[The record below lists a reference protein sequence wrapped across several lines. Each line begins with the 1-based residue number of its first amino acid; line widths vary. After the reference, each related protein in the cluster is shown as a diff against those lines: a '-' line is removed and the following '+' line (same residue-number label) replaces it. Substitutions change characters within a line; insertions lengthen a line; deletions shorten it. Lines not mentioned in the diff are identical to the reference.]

1 MKTLLLTSIYTKLWG
16 TDLGGR
22 TSRDHH
28 YKWSLL
34 NILNTKP
41 TKVVCF
47 TSEEELPEL
56 EAWFY
61 HVQKVDKELLEFRIY
76 DLYNCEH
83 YDLIQRNKD
92 VEFVKSH
99 DRCHEIQYM
108 KFFWSRLIEDR
119 HDYDR
124 LYWIDAGLSHGGLF
138 PEEYMMGDEWE
149 RHFLISLF
157 TPELLSKWNDA
168 STDKVVMF
176 SKNNDDRY
184 FWSQTLPQSY
194 YKEYDRTRHIIGGM
208 FGGTP
213 QAYDALTNRFEK
225 LLLTLL
231 DKENELYHEE
241 LILSC
246 MAVNTPEKY
255 NLLKFDD
262 WYARDEWAHE
272 NIDNILFYHL
282 FI

>member
-1 MKTLLLTSIYTKLWG
+1 MKTLLLTSIYARLNG

-22 TSRDHH
+22 VSREHH

-34 NILNTKP
+34 NILNTNP

-47 TSEEELPEL
+47 TSEEELQEL

-61 HVQKVDKELLEFRIY
+61 EIHSVSKELLEFRVY
-76 DLYNCEH
+76 DLYKCDH
-83 YDLIQRNKD
+83 YDLIQSNKD
-92 VEFVKSH
+92 VEFVKSS

-119 HDYDR
+119 HDYDK

-138 PEEYMMGDEWE
+138 PDEYYMGDKWE

-168 STDKVVMF
+168 SKDKVVMF
-176 SKNNDDRY
+176 SKNNTRRY
-184 FWSQTLPQSY
+184 YWSKAVPEAY
-194 YKEYDRTRHIIGGM
+194 YKEFDGTRHVIGGM
-208 FGGTP
+208 FGGNTK
-213 QAYDALTNRFEK
+213 AYDELTDRFEE

-246 MAVNTPEKY
+246 MSVNTPEEY

-262 WYARDEWAHE
+262 WYAREEWK
-272 NIDNILFYHL
+272 NDDIDPILFYHL

>member
-1 MKTLLLTSIYTKLWG
+1 MKTLYLTAIYANLNG

-22 TSRDHH
+22 CSRDHH

-47 TSEEELPEL
+47 TSEEELKEL

-61 HVQKVDKELLEFRIY
+61 ETHSVSKELLEFRVY
-76 DLYNCEH
+76 DLHKCTH
-83 YDLIQRNKD
+83 YDLIQKNKNL
-92 VEFVKSH
+92 ESVKSG

-108 KFFWSRLIEDR
+108 KFFWSRLLEDR
-119 HDYDR
+119 HDYDK

-138 PEEYMMGDEWE
+138 PDEYFMGDKWE

-157 TPELLSKWNDA
+157 TPSLLEKWNTE
-168 STDKVVMF
+168 SKDKVILF
-176 SKNNDDRY
+176 SKNNTERY
-184 FWSQTLPQSY
+184 FWSQTLPTNHY
-194 YKEYDRTRHIIGGM
+194 IEYDNSRHVIDGM
-208 FGGTP
+208 FGGDVNL
-213 QAYDALTNRFEK
+213 YDELTNDFEEQ
-225 LLLTLL
+225 LLDLL
-231 DKENELYHEE
+231 DKEDELYHEE

-246 MAVNTPEKY
+246 MAVNTPGEY

-272 NIDNILFYHL
+272 GIDNILFYHL

>member
-1 MKTLLLTSIYTKLWG
+1 MKTLYLTAIYANLNG

-22 TSRDHH
+22 TSREHH

-34 NILNTKP
+34 NILNTEP
-41 TKVVCF
+41 AKVVCF
-47 TSEEELPEL
+47 TSKEELSEL

-61 HVQKVDKELLEFRIY
+61 ETHSISKELLEFRVF
-76 DLYNCEH
+76 DLYNSNH
-83 YDLIQRNKD
+83 YDLIQSNKD
-92 VEFVKSH
+92 VDFVKSS

-138 PEEYMMGDEWE
+138 PEKYMMGNEWE

-157 TPELLSKWNDA
+157 TPELLSKWNDV
-168 STDKVVMF
+168 SNDKVVMF
-176 SKNNDDRY
+176 SKNNDERY

-194 YKEYDRTRHIIGGM
+194 YKAYDRTRHIIGGM
-208 FGGTP
+208 FGSTP
-213 QAYDALTNRFEK
+213 KAYDKLTDRFEE

-231 DKENELYHEE
+231 DKEDKLYHEE

-246 MAVNTPEKY
+246 MAVNTPEDY

-272 NIDNILFYHL
+272 GIDNILFYHL